1 MPFRSQSLA
10 EVLHSDSSSSRRDHS
25 KPVER
30 PLLGPRLSS
39 RFAISDAPS
48 SGDGLLLPE
57 QRSPRILVVDDNPIN
72 LQLLNTFMER
82 AELPH
87 ASATDGIEAVN
98 AFKAALTDPD
108 QEPFSYILMDVSMPK
123 MDGIEATKLIREVEK
138 QWSSRRSPSSGGKRR
153 RRRTLS
159 NNQQPHG
166 EAQKMTLQD
175 TESPKGDDVNSTKQT
190 QADAERE
197 ERSPRAQS
205 PDPPQRV
212 VIIALTGLANDETRQ
227 RAESAGM
234 DRFLAKPIRFRD
246 IKSFLV

>member
-10 EVLHSDSSSSRRDHS
+10 EVLHSDSFSSGGDHS

-72 LQLLNTFMER
+72 LQLLNTFMAR
-82 AELPH
+82 AQLPH

-108 QEPFSYILMDVSMPK
+108 QDPFSYILMDVSMPK
-123 MDGIEATKLIREVEK
+123 MDGIEATKLIRAAERH
-138 QWSSRRSPSSGGKRR
+138 WSSRRSPSSGGKRR

-159 NNQQPHG
+159 NSQPDG
-166 EAQKMTLQD
+166 EVQETTLQD
-175 TESPKGDDVNSTKQT
+175 TGSPNRDDVNTIDPP

-197 ERSPRAQS
+197 EQLPRSKS

-227 RAESAGM
+227 RAELAGM